1 MNAELKKQA
10 KVRDPFYYTHKNFV
24 VGIFVIIPVALLL
37 LLTGFILIKSDYLE
51 RWIYLHIRCESGNG
65 LKTGTPVNI
74 LGINVG
80 HIKTLSLNDRGY
92 VDITLKVKRRYM
104 HFIHEDSKAR
114 PMQKNFVVGDW
125 EIDLT
130 VGNKNSPV
138 IHDQD
143 TLHVE
148 YPIKLDVMVE
158 KITRMVTPLEKLILS
173 LENGEGLL
181 RYIIGSDTSLLAY
194 RSVIHNANALIND
207 IHTVIVK
214 ADTMIG
220 DVASFG
226 RRGTVTL
233 DSFMILTGDV
243 DKLLDRMGKV
253 TANLNGVV
261 DSIKPMPRELTNTL
275 LLLQKDLREAE
286 ILMKGIQNH
295 WLLRKT
301 IEKQKKSEEK

>member
-1 MNAELKKQA
+1 
-10 KVRDPFYYTHKNFV
+10 
-24 VGIFVIIPVALLL
+24 
-37 LLTGFILIKSDYLE
+37 
-51 RWIYLHIRCESGNG
+51 
-65 LKTGTPVNI
+65 
-74 LGINVG
+74 
-80 HIKTLSLNDRGY
+80 
-92 VDITLKVKRRYM
+92 
-104 HFIHEDSKAR
+104 
-114 PMQKNFVVGDW
+114 
-125 EIDLT
+125 
-130 VGNKNSPV
+130 
-138 IHDQD
+138 
-143 TLHVE
+143 
-148 YPIKLDVMVE
+148 
-158 KITRMVTPLEKLILS
+158 
-173 LENGEGLL
+173 
-181 RYIIGSDTSLLAY
+181 
-194 RSVIHNANALIND
+194 LIND

-226 RRGTVTL
+226 RQGTVTL